1 MDVLGAVL
9 TAVDRARWVRVE
21 SRTRR
26 IFVWRGGP
34 SVDVYSTATGEWVD
48 DWPCEDS
55 AVSADAVVEERRNKG
70 Y

>member
-9 TAVDRARWVRVE
+9 AAVDGARWVRVD

-26 IFVWRGGP
+26 IFVWRSGT
-34 SVDVYSTATGEWVD
+34 SVGVYSTVTGERVD

-55 AVSADAVVEERRNKG
+55 AVSAGAVVAERVNQG